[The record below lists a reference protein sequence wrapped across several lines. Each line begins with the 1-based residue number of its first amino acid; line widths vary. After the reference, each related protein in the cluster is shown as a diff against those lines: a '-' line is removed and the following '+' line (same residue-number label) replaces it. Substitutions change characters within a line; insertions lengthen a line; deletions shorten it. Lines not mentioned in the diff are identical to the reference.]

1 MPRSDHPRL
10 VSAEKLD
17 RLSAWANRKPRIALM
32 GEFSSGKS
40 TLLNLLIGEEL
51 LPTKVTATELPPVW
65 FSYGEPRA
73 YWMGKDGTKH
83 HMDFGTFAGVPMA
96 ARYVRVFAPAPML
109 QRCDIIDTPGIS
121 DPNLA
126 EDSWRF
132 AVGAANFMIWCTSST
147 QAWRETER
155 STWVS
160 LPERLRAN
168 SVMTVTR
175 SDKLGQGDR
184 DKVARRLSRES
195 FGLFGSLVF
204 LATPMAVR
212 GRSILE
218 QTGDE
223 ALWTLSGGAD
233 LDARIEAGLQA
244 VRAERMDMLERYEST
259 GRSQPEPVF
268 EPVFEPAPTA
278 FGLSDGIRPRRVELP
293 ETPRTERPASDE
305 PVAADPLGEMRGA
318 WKALRA
324 AEEPGSRPD
333 PVVVRLP
340 DPADRA
346 EPARRT
352 SLWIEE
358 DEDEPLVALPQ
369 AAPLASTQLPPEEP
383 AYEEPVYDEP
393 AHEAP
398 ELHRPEPL
406 PALAPEEAASL
417 EAVMSAM
424 SDDAQPEPDEQ
435 PLPRAV
441 RIWRDIVA
449 RNTEVPSNSPILAM
463 VDQLLFEL
471 SRDNKLSDEAGLTS
485 ATIMERTRAA

>member
-1 MPRSDHPRL
+1 MPRSDHPRR
-10 VSAEKLD
+10 VSAEKLE
-17 RLSAWANRKPRIALM
+17 RLSAWANAKPRIALM

-83 HMDFGTFAGVPMA
+83 PMDFGTFAGVPMA

-184 DKVARRLSRES
+184 DKVARRLNRES
-195 FGLFGSLVF
+195 FGLFGGLVF

-259 GRSQPEPVF
+259 GRSQPEPA
-268 EPVFEPAPTA
+268 FEPAPAA
-278 FGLSDGIRPRRVELP
+278 FGLSDGIRPRHVELP

-305 PVAADPLGEMRGA
+305 PVAADPQGEMRGA
-318 WKALRA
+318 WEALRA

-346 EPARRT
+346 EPPRRT
-352 SLWIEE
+352 SLWIED

-369 AAPLASTQLPPEEP
+369 AAPVASTQLPPDEP
-383 AYEEPVYDEP
+383 AYEEPAY
-393 AHEAP
+393 EAP

-424 SDDAQPEPDEQ
+424 SDDAQPAPQAEPNEQ

-471 SRDNKLSDEAGLTS
+471 SRDDKLSDEAGLTS
-485 ATIMERTRAA
+485 ATIIERTRAA